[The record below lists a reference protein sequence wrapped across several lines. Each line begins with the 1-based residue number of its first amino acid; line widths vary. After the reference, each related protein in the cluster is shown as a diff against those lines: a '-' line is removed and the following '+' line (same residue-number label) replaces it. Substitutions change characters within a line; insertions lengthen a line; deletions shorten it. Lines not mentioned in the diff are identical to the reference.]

1 MSSFL
6 SDVFLLP
13 TRVLTSSLYHPAVV
27 SFLFYP
33 MPSSCRMPFTTIS
46 ADLLWLHSSG
56 KSSPIHRRPLRDG
69 SLSSSCPSGDLKV
82 QDFPRGVELSRSFA
96 TFCPFPT
103 RLISKIR
110 ASVTAAAAKYPS
122 VLSQL
127 RQVTISMD
135 FAQPRYVPIDLECP
149 QLPLTHKRLLR
160 PVRRPRRVAGR
171 TVHRGTEVA
180 APLAHDP
187 LASRYVPSV
196 PDAS

>member
-1 MSSFL
+1 MHSSEFANAIVWLL
-6 SDVFLLP
+6 SAAVVPDSGQRFFSSLEVCRHSFRMYFLLP

-135 FAQPRYVPIDLECP
+135 FAQPR
-149 QLPLTHKRLLR
+149 
-160 PVRRPRRVAGR
+160 
-171 TVHRGTEVA
+171 
-180 APLAHDP
+180 
-187 LASRYVPSV
+187 
-196 PDAS
+196 